1 MPLAGL
7 GGGVDTQPALNIIYI
22 MRNTVSAVVGFVSS
36 SWQWLL
42 SVFSILVLG
51 FGLIVELSLEI
62 FRLLP
67 RSIHVAERSI
77 LDRSDVLGP
86 VLSLRFC
93 RFQRFMKPGIKMLS

>member
-1 MPLAGL
+1 M
-7 GGGVDTQPALNIIYI
+7 
-22 MRNTVSAVVGFVSS
+22 
-36 SWQWLL
+36 
-42 SVFSILVLG
+42 
-51 FGLIVELSLEI
+51 SLEI

-93 RFQRFMKPGIKMLS
+93 RFQHFMKPGIKMLSCCLSAIGSPKPKIPLLR